1 MKKDNEAK
9 MKEILSELEDELEEI
24 NEENIKETVKKEK
37 KVEEETIEDEE
48 VVEEETTEDE
58 EVVEEETTEDEEI
71 VEEETTEDEEV
82 VEEETTEDEEVVEEE
97 TTEDEE
103 IVEEETT
110 EDEEIVEEE
119 TTEDEED
126 KKVKNAQ
133 IESPIKKVGDYLI
146 EKLNKYKYLLILD
159 FVIFLL
165 LFFLIPTIIL
175 EVKPI
180 LWMSLF
186 LIFTILPTVA
196 FYLRRLFKKYQVMM
210 GIPFFYLAIICI
222 LDSCTIKDLYGI
234 TSHGELDKSPAWV
247 DALLV
252 TFIIVFFQYIGLTVI
267 NLVRRPKKR
276 TRK

>member
-1 MKKDNEAK
+1 
-9 MKEILSELEDELEEI
+9 MKEERGSFSGGIGFVLAAAGSAVGLGNLWRFPYLA
-24 NEENIKETVKKEK
+24 
-37 KVEEETIEDEE
+37 
-48 VVEEETTEDE
+48 
-58 EVVEEETTEDEEI
+58 
-71 VEEETTEDEEV
+71 
-82 VEEETTEDEEVVEEE
+82 
-97 TTEDEE
+97 
-103 IVEEETT
+103 
-110 EDEEIVEEE
+110 
-119 TTEDEED
+119 
-126 KKVKNAQ
+126 AQ
-133 IESPIKKVGDYLI
+133 HGGGIFIFVYLI
-146 EKLNKYKYLLILD
+146 LAVTFGFSLLTLEISMGRKAKSSALRAYPMFHKKFGFVGYLAT
-159 FVIFLL
+159 
-165 LFFLIPTIIL
+165 LIPTIIL

>member
-1 MKKDNEAK
+1 M
-9 MKEILSELEDELEEI
+9 
-24 NEENIKETVKKEK
+24 
-37 KVEEETIEDEE
+37 
-48 VVEEETTEDE
+48 
-58 EVVEEETTEDEEI
+58 
-71 VEEETTEDEEV
+71 
-82 VEEETTEDEEVVEEE
+82 
-97 TTEDEE
+97 
-103 IVEEETT
+103 
-110 EDEEIVEEE
+110 
-119 TTEDEED
+119 
-126 KKVKNAQ
+126 
-133 IESPIKKVGDYLI
+133 
-146 EKLNKYKYLLILD
+146 D

>member
-9 MKEILSELEDELEEI
+9 MKEILSELEDELEDI
-24 NEENIKETVKKEK
+24 NEENIKETIKKEEIDEDK
-37 KVEEETIEDEE
+37 VEETIKDEEVEEETAEDEKE
-48 VVEEETTEDE
+48 EEETTEDE
-58 EVVEEETTEDEEI
+58 KEEEETAEDEEVEEETAEDEE
-71 VEEETTEDEEV
+71 VEEETAEDEDD
-82 VEEETTEDEEVVEEE
+82 DE
-97 TTEDEE
+97 
-103 IVEEETT
+103 
-110 EDEEIVEEE
+110 
-119 TTEDEED
+119 EED
-126 KKVKNAQ
+126 KKDKKAQ
-133 IESPIKKVGDYLI
+133 MESPIKKIGDYLI

-159 FVIFLL
+159 FVVFLL

-175 EVKPI
+175 EVKPF

-186 LIFTILPTVA
+186 LVFTILPTVA

-234 TSHGELDKSPAWV
+234 TAHGELDKSPAWI

-252 TFIIVFFQYIGLTVI
+252 TFIIVFFQYLGLTVI
-267 NLVRRPKKR
+267 NLVRKPKKR